1 MKDMRKLFVVLL
13 AFVGMQLSAQDMVHY
28 KRLVKELASAK
39 YQGRGYAKGGANK
52 AGKFL
57 EKEYRKAGVDEVTL
71 QPFTLDIQTFAGK
84 MEMQTLSNSPLKG
97 EEKEASPLRGGLE
110 GSLSFSSACPSASW
124 QAREIT

>member
-1 MKDMRKLFVVLL
+1 MMKRIILLLGFYLFTFSPFHLL
-13 AFVGMQLSAQDMVHY
+13 VAQDMAHY
-28 KRLVKELASAK
+28 KRVVKELASKK

-97 EEKEASPLRGGLE
+97 ENTSPLRGG
-110 GSLSFSSACPSASW
+110 
-124 QAREIT
+124 